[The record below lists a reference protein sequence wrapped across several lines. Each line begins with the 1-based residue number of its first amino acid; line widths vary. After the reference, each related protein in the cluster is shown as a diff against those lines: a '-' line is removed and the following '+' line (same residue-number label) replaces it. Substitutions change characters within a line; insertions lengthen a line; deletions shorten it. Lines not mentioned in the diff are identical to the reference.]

1 MTGKIVALQVENRLE
16 IGLISDNT
24 HLLYILESTQ
34 VFKRIHIIGS
44 KDQVKVNVDMI
55 IDLNYHPG
63 AKKMFNFLST
73 VKWNSLVLNESAVIT
88 LE

>member
-1 MTGKIVALQVENRLE
+1 M
-16 IGLISDNT
+16 
-24 HLLYILESTQ
+24 
-34 VFKRIHIIGS
+34 FKRIHIIGS

-63 AKKMFNFLST
+63 VKKMFNFLST

-88 LE
+88 LLPMITSAYTIPWE

>member
-1 MTGKIVALQVENRLE
+1 
-16 IGLISDNT
+16 
-24 HLLYILESTQ
+24 